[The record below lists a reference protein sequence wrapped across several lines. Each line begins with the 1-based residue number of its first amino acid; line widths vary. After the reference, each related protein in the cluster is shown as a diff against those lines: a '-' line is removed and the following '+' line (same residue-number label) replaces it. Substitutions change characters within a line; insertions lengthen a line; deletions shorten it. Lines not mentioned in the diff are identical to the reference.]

1 MNTRLA
7 SLSVLT
13 LVFTMI
19 TSPAY
24 ATVEMYNVQLLC
36 PIDSFDFTGVAVEFD
51 ALEMC
56 EVSGTVI
63 NPDVIDNFY
72 QGGLQYPQITLQIQE
87 NPQDPPRVS
96 LREQLDGL
104 FDKQRNDLI
113 AELNDFLRKN
123 YSLKNSLAD
132 VELELGQLIKI
143 LKEKISLLKTKINQG
158 TSNVNIDDIITE
170 ADLDKIARD
179 FLTKQSLIQPAYGD
193 MFVFQERADELIEL
207 FQNKTNIELENI
219 KLEQNI
225 VKVDKIKSDLLKE
238 QISVDRKFEMFKNIL
253 EKGVDK
259 IKENADDFAKKV
271 KDLFK

>member
-1 MNTRLA
+1 MNIKLTT
-7 SLSVLT
+7 LSVLT
-13 LVFTMI
+13 LVLTMI

-36 PIDSFDFTGVAVEFD
+36 PIDSFDFTGVAIEFD

-56 EVSGTVI
+56 EVSGTII
-63 NPDVIDNFY
+63 NPDVINNFY

-87 NPQDPPRVS
+87 NPQDPPRVT

-104 FDKQRNDLI
+104 FDQQRADLI
-113 AELNDFLRKN
+113 AELNSFLQKN
-123 YSLKNSLAD
+123 YSLKNRLAD
-132 VELELGQLIKI
+132 VETELGQLIKI

-179 FLTKQSLIQPAYGD
+179 FLSKKSIIQPAYGD
-193 MFVFQERADELIEL
+193 MFVFQEKADELIEL
-207 FQNKTNIELENI
+207 FKNKTSIELENLQ
-219 KLEQNI
+219 LEQKI
-225 VKVDKIKSDLLKE
+225 VTVDEIKSDLVKE
-238 QISVDRKFEMFKNIL
+238 QISVDKKFELFKNIL

-259 IKENADDFAKKV
+259 IKENAGDFAKKV

>member
-1 MNTRLA
+1 MIALVA
-7 SLSVLT
+7 T
-13 LVFTMI
+13 LVI
-19 TSPAY
+19 NPIY

-36 PIDSFDFTGVAVEFD
+36 AIDSFDFTGVAIEFD

-56 EVSGTVI
+56 EVSGTII

-72 QGGLQYPQITLQIQE
+72 QGGLQRQLITLQIQE
-87 NPQDPPRVS
+87 NPQEPPKVS

-104 FDKQRNDLI
+104 FDKQRTDLI
-113 AELNDFLRKN
+113 AELNSFLQKN
-123 YSLKNSLAD
+123 YSLKNRLAD
-132 VELELGQLIKI
+132 VETELGQLIKV

-170 ADLDKIARD
+170 ADLDRIARD
-179 FLTKQSLIQPAYGD
+179 FLSKKSIIQPAYGD
-193 MFVFQERADELIEL
+193 MFVFQDKADELIEL
-207 FQNKTNIELENI
+207 FKNKTSIELENI

-225 VKVDKIKSDLLKE
+225 VKVDKIKSDLVKE
-238 QISVDRKFEMFKNIL
+238 QISVDKKFEMFKNIL

-259 IKENADDFAKKV
+259 IKENAGHFAKKV